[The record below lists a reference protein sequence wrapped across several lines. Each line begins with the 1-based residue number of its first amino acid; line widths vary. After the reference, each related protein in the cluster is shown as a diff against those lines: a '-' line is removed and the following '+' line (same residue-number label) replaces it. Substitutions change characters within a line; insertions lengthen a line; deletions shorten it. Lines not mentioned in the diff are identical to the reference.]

1 MTVVRTA
8 PMRQRRRAR
17 IGDERSRAKEKAMER
32 TVVAVFDSRQKAQAA
47 WQDVVACGVDQG
59 KVHLREGSLDDVP
72 GAQVAEQAIRRAG
85 WGDVLGEEH
94 EGEYREALRRGSCL
108 VAVDPIPEDKAI
120 DVAAALSRHDP
131 IDLDDRAAGWRERG
145 WKGHD
150 ASSPQLS
157 DEELRKEREWN
168 AQRLAT
174 ARSGAAQASNATGTQ
189 RTAEMQGAAAGERTT
204 LPVVEEELAVGKRVV
219 QRGGVR
225 IYTRV
230 IERPVEE
237 DVTLR
242 EEHARVDRHAVNR
255 PASEAELG
263 NAFKEGSVELR
274 ETAEEAV
281 VSKQARVVEEV
292 DVGKEVTER
301 TQKVSD
307 TVRRS
312 EVEVEDLPGS
322 RTGATDEGVRTPRR
336 R

>member
-1 MTVVRTA
+1 
-8 PMRQRRRAR
+8 
-17 IGDERSRAKEKAMER
+17 MER
-32 TVVAVFDSRQKAQAA
+32 TVVAVFDSRQEAQAA
-47 WQDVVACGVDQG
+47 WQDVVACGVDQD

-72 GAQVAEQAIRRAG
+72 GAKVAEQAIRRAG
-85 WGDVLGEEH
+85 WGDVLDDEH
-94 EGEYREALRRGSCL
+94 EGQYREALRRGSCL

-120 DVAAALSRHDP
+120 DVASALSRHNP

-145 WKGHD
+145 WQGHE

-157 DEELRKEREWN
+157 DEALRKEREWN
-168 AQRLAT
+168 AQRVT
-174 ARSGAAQASNATGTQ
+174 PTRSGEGQASSTTSTD
-189 RTAEMQGAAAGERTT
+189 RTSEVQGVAGAQRTT
-204 LPVVEEELAVGKRVV
+204 LPVVEEELAIGKRVV

-230 IERPVEE
+230 TEQPVEE

-242 EEHARVDRHAVNR
+242 EEHARVERHAVDR
-255 PASEAELG
+255 PASEADLG

-292 DVGKEVTER
+292 DIGKEVTAR
-301 TQKVSD
+301 TQKVTD

-312 EVEVEDLPGS
+312 DVEVEDLPGS
-322 RTGATDEGVRTPRR
+322 RTGATDEGKRTPRR

>member
-1 MTVVRTA
+1 
-8 PMRQRRRAR
+8 
-17 IGDERSRAKEKAMER
+17 MER
-32 TVVAVFDSRQKAQAA
+32 TVVAVFDSRQEAQAA
-47 WQDVVACGVDQG
+47 WQDVVACGVDQD

-72 GAQVAEQAIRRAG
+72 GAEVAEQAIRRAG
-85 WGDVLGEEH
+85 WGDVLDDEH
-94 EGEYREALRRGSCL
+94 EGQYREALRRGSCL

-120 DVAAALSRHDP
+120 DVASALSRHNP

-145 WKGHD
+145 WQGHE
-150 ASSPQLS
+150 AGSPQLS
-157 DEELRKEREWN
+157 DEALRKEREWN
-168 AQRLAT
+168 AQRARPT
-174 ARSGAAQASNATGTQ
+174 RSGEGQASSTTSTD
-189 RTAEMQGAAAGERTT
+189 RTSDVQAVAGAERTT
-204 LPVVEEELAVGKRVV
+204 LPVVEEELAIGKRVV

-230 IERPVEE
+230 TEQPVEQ

-242 EEHARVDRHAVNR
+242 EERARVERHAVDR
-255 PASEAELG
+255 PASEADLG

-292 DVGKEVTER
+292 DIGKEVTAH
-301 TQKVSD
+301 TQKVTD

-312 EVEVEDLPGS
+312 DVEVEDLPGS
-322 RTGATDEGVRTPRR
+322 RTGATDEGKRTPRR